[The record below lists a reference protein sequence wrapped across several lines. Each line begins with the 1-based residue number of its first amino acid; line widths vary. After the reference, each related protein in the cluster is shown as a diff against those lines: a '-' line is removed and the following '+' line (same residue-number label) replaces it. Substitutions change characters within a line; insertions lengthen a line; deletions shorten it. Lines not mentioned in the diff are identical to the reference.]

1 MVRSYAAPERA
12 GHVNVTSKVT
22 LDGAFFRHDPVKG
35 YHQNIRDMLEAL
47 SHEMEKQVKGEIAGH
62 QGAMPRSVG
71 WSYEHT
77 KGYVTSARTGRRWA
91 LWAAVGAVTAGMD
104 KKDAI
109 RTKAAVAGRHNPIDK
124 DGRNIGVTPGIEG
137 RFHPY
142 RRVKS
147 GVYRARALIS
157 ADLAKGLN

>member
-1 MVRSYAAPERA
+1 
-12 GHVNVTSKVT
+12 
-22 LDGAFFRHDPVKG
+22 
-35 YHQNIRDMLEAL
+35 
-47 SHEMEKQVKGEIAGH
+47 MEKQVKGEIAGH

-77 KGYVTSARTGRRWA
+77 KGYVTSARTGRRWQ

-104 KKDAI
+104 KATAK
-109 RTKAAVAGRHNPIDK
+109 RTKAAAAS
-124 DGRNIGVTPGIEG
+124 IEN

-147 GVYRARALIS
+147 GVYRAKSLLS
-157 ADLAKGLN
+157 ADLARGLE